1 MGFLQASSISL
12 FLISL
17 PCFCLCQTSDMA
29 KSDERTQINLN
40 DQAGQIAL
48 LVGAIIIIDALLTVF
63 AFGYLNQETTKKY
76 KRKGLRSHYRVQK
89 GPNVFRRRPSPLAI
103 ALRKKLQRAFTPRKP
118 LYKHYGK
125 RSPEV
130 DIERQDVFRP
140 DLEYDFNDD
149 QIQQSID
156 LVDTTFGVMN
166 VESEP
171 CRQRTICEMEKVASQ
186 SPVVSFVLKTVG
198 PFVKGLEKYDD
209 AAQRG
214 RNGEDCALYY
224 EECQYS
230 LDKLPKFF

>member
-1 MGFLQASSISL
+1 
-12 FLISL
+12 
-17 PCFCLCQTSDMA
+17 MA
-29 KSDERTQINLN
+29 KSDQRTQINLN
-40 DQAGQIAL
+40 NGAGQIAL
-48 LVGAIIIIDALLTVF
+48 LVGAIIIIDVFLTIF
-63 AFGYLNQETTKKY
+63 SFGYLNQETNKKY
-76 KRKGLRSHYRVQK
+76 KRKGLRSPLYRASPVQRR
-89 GPNVFRRRPSPLAI
+89 PNIFRRRPSALAI
-103 ALRKKLQRAFTPRKP
+103 TLRKKLQRAFTPRKP

-125 RSPEV
+125 RSAEV

-140 DLEYDFNDD
+140 ALEYEFNDD

-156 LVDTTFGVMN
+156 IVDTTFGVMN

-186 SPVVSFVLKTVG
+186 NPVVSFVLKTVG